1 MSRLRF
7 AARLLALA
15 LALILALPLHGLW
28 RMTRR
33 PSPWPRRFLAVCARI
48 VGARARVIG
57 QPLSRDA
64 VILAN
69 HLSWIDILLLAG
81 SANAVF
87 IGKGELRSVPLV
99 GWLAALND
107 TIFVARGE
115 RLAVAEQVAQIRS
128 AIGPRP
134 VVLFPEGTTGDG
146 VSLLPFKPT
155 LLAALDTAP
164 PGLQVQ
170 PVRIDYGEATR
181 ELAWTGGEAGA
192 HHAARVLKRRGT
204 FVATL
209 RFIEP
214 FAPAGGRK
222 TVAAHARARIEAA
235 GEAAAAPV

>member
-15 LALILALPLHGLW
+15 IALILALPLHGLW
-28 RMTRR
+28 RLMRR
-33 PSPWPRRFLAVCARI
+33 PSPWPRRLLAVCARI

-87 IGKGELRSVPLV
+87 VGKGELRSVPLV

-107 TIFVARGE
+107 TIFVVRAE
-115 RLAVAEQVAQIRS
+115 RMAVGDQVAQIRR
-128 AIGPRP
+128 ALGPRP
-134 VVLFPEGTTGDG
+134 VVIFPEGTTGNG
-146 VSLLPFKPT
+146 AILLPFKPA
-155 LLAALDTAP
+155 LLAALDPPP
-164 PGLQVQ
+164 PGLRVQ

-181 ELAWTGGEAGA
+181 EIAWTGGESGA
-192 HHAARVLKRRGT
+192 HHATRVLKRRGT

-209 RFIEP
+209 RFLDP
-214 FAPAGGRK
+214 FAPTGGRK
-222 TVAAHARARIEAA
+222 AVAAEARARI
-235 GEAAAAPV
+235 G